1 MGLYKGQNI
10 ITGSYMLPR
19 ADDKRQVN
27 VSRKKEDEGIEE
39 KKKKK
44 NTAKIK
50 KQGVRKISVNEAQ
63 VYPVFDSGACDIR
76 RKGIHCI
83 NEGSRQLIHEEV
95 HKIYL
100 SIFLSLYPKNL
111 AIASG
116 ATPIGSA
123 RRAPDDIYS

>member
-1 MGLYKGQNI
+1 
-10 ITGSYMLPR
+10 MLPR
-19 ADDKRQVN
+19 ADDNRQVN
-27 VSRKKEDEGIEE
+27 VSRKRRHKKNKE
-39 KKKKK
+39 KKKRKRSKK
-44 NTAKIK
+44 EERKIK
-50 KQGVRKISVNEAQ
+50 KQGVRRISIREAQ

-83 NEGSRQLIHEEV
+83 NEGSRQLMHEEV

-100 SIFLSLYPKNL
+100 SIFLSLYPKIL

-123 RRAPDDIYS
+123 GRAHDDIYS